1 MKRYSRTHLS
11 DPMLLQSAAVNAG
24 HERSATTDLLAD
36 LAEID
41 ARKLYLPAGYPSM
54 FAFCVGELR
63 LSEDA
68 AYKRIAVARAA
79 RRFPR
84 IFEAV
89 ARGRLHLTAITLLS
103 PYLTEDTAA
112 SLLEAAADKTKAE
125 IEHLLAER
133 FPKSDLLAWVAEM
146 PASGSAV
153 QLAPERVEGPQRVVE
168 SGPGIPQLAPE
179 RVVDRSR
186 VTPLSSRSFA
196 LQVTLDQSAH
206 DKLRHLQALLSH
218 QIPSG
223 EIARVVERAFD
234 LAIAELEKRKLAA
247 TAKPRRR
254 ADRSSV
260 NPRHIPAHV
269 RRAVWERD
277 GGQCTFVSESGRRC
291 EARKPL
297 EFDHTHEVARGGEST
312 VDNLRLRC
320 RAHNQYTAERTF
332 GSEFV
337 RHKRIAAAEG
347 RAAAHARS
355 APATTP

>member
-1 MKRYSRTHLS
+1 MQRYSRTHLS
-11 DPMLLQSAAVNAG
+11 DPMLLQSAAANAG
-24 HERSATTDLLAD
+24 HERTATADLLAD

-41 ARKLYLPAGYPSM
+41 ARKLYLPTGYPSM

-79 RRFPR
+79 RRFPG

-112 SLLEAAADKTKAE
+112 GLLEAAADKTKAE

-133 FPKSDLLAWVAEM
+133 FPKSDLLTCVAEM
-146 PASGSAV
+146 PTSGSAA
-153 QLAPERVEGPQRVVE
+153 QLAPERVGDPQVVVE
-168 SGPGIPQLAPE
+168 SGPDVPQLAPE
-179 RVVDRSR
+179 RVVDRPR
-186 VTPLSSRSFA
+186 VTPLSARSFA

-223 EIARVVERAFD
+223 EIAQVIEKAFD

-247 TAKPRRR
+247 TGKPRPRP
-254 ADRSSV
+254 ATPSTK
-260 NPRHIPAHV
+260 PRHIPAHV
-269 RRAVWERD
+269 RRAVWKRD
-277 GGQCTFVSESGRRC
+277 QGQCTFVSENGRRC
-291 EARKPL
+291 DARHL
-297 EFDHTHEVARGGEST
+297 VQLDHIEPIALGGEST
-312 VDNLRLRC
+312 VANLRLRC
-320 RAHNQYTAERTF
+320 HAHNQLAAERTF
-332 GSEFV
+332 GGEFM
-337 RHKRIAAAEG
+337 RHKRIAAVEA
-347 RAAAHARS
+347 RVAARGHGPPS
-355 APATTP
+355 S

>member
-1 MKRYSRTHLS
+1 MKRYSRVHLS
-11 DPMLLQSAAVNAG
+11 DPVLLQSAAVNAG
-24 HERSATTDLLAD
+24 HERSATADLLAD

-41 ARKLYLPAGYPSM
+41 VRKLYRPAGYPSM
-54 FAFCVGELR
+54 FAFCVGELGF
-63 LSEDA
+63 SEDA

-79 RRFPR
+79 RRFPG

-196 LQVTLDQSAH
+196 LQVTLDQNAH

-260 NPRHIPAHV
+260 NPRRIPAHV

-332 GSEFV
+332 GSEFM

>member
-1 MKRYSRTHLS
+1 MKRYSRVHLS
-11 DPMLLQSAAVNAG
+11 DPVLLQSAAVNAG
-24 HERSATTDLLAD
+24 HERSATADLLAD

-41 ARKLYLPAGYPSM
+41 VRKLYRPAGYPSM
-54 FAFCVGELR
+54 FAFCVGELGF
-63 LSEDA
+63 SEDA

-79 RRFPR
+79 RRFPG

-89 ARGRLHLTAITLLS
+89 ARGRLHLTGITLLS

-125 IEHLLAER
+125 IERLLAER

-146 PASGSAV
+146 PASGSAA
-153 QLAPERVEGPQRVVE
+153 QPAPERVEGPQVVVE
-168 SGPGIPQLAPE
+168 SGPDVSQLAPE
-179 RVVDRSR
+179 RVVDRAR
-186 VTPLSSRSFA
+186 VMPLSSRSFA
-196 LQVTLDQSAH
+196 LQVTLDRSAH
-206 DKLRHLQALLSH
+206 DKLCHLQALLSH

-223 EIARVVERAFD
+223 EIGRVLERAFD

-254 ADRSSV
+254 AGRPSV
-260 NPRHIPAHV
+260 NPRHLPAPV

-291 EARKPL
+291 EARKRL
-297 EFDHTHEVARGGEST
+297 EFDHMREVARGGEST

-320 RAHNQYTAERTF
+320 RAHNQFEAERTF
-332 GSEFV
+332 GSEFM
-337 RHKRIAAAEG
+337 RHKRIAAAECA
-347 RAAAHARS
+347 RA
-355 APATTP
+355 ATTP